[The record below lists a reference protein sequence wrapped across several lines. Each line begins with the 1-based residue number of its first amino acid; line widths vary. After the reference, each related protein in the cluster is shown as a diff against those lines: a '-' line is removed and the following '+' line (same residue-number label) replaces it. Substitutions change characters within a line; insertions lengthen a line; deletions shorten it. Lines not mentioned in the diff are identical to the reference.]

1 MYMNAVMM
9 KGENKMETY
18 DIPCTWQMFGTQHNK
33 ANNLRE
39 SIRMAEGNQPLPSD
53 RGYINDSFQVEDIDT
68 IYEANG
74 MEIPT
79 LSEGQIRE
87 ELDKRTDPRVEFTS
101 CFDPQT
107 ANYSIDELIGILRD
121 YYDEDYIF

>member
-1 MYMNAVMM
+1 
-9 KGENKMETY
+9 METY
-18 DIPCTWQMFGTQHNK
+18 NISCSWQMFGTQYNK

-39 SIRMAEGNQPLPSD
+39 AIRMAEGNQPLPSD
-53 RGYINDSFQVEDIDT
+53 RSYINDSFQVEDIDA

-79 LSEGQIRE
+79 LSASQIRN
-87 ELDKRTDPRVEFTS
+87 ELDKRTDPRVEFTN

-107 ANYSIDELIGILRD
+107 ANYDIDELVGILRD